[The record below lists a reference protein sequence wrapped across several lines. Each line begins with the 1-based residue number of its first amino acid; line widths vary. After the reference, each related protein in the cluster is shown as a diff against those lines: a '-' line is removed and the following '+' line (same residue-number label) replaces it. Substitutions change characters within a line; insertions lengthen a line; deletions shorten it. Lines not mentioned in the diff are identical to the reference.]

1 MMNIFVTGT
10 SNKVGKTFVTAA
22 LASIMQSLSYKT
34 AVYKPIQ
41 TGAIEQN
48 SFMIAPDISYVKKID
63 PYITAECTYHLKS
76 ILQPVIS
83 AEMENI
89 KINPKVILKDY
100 NMLKDKFD
108 TVLVEGTGGIL
119 TPIAPRFTIA
129 NLIKMLNL
137 PVVVI
142 TLPTEEAVNDTILT
156 VNHAEAMGIEVN
168 GIIINRYPEGVEDM
182 KIKTLP
188 RLFEEYTKT
197 TVIGVIKELDGY
209 GENTPASIIDNVLNG
224 VDIEKVFNV
233 KIPKLEV

>member
-1 MMNIFVTGT
+1 MNVFVTGT
-10 SNKVGKTFVTAA
+10 ASKTGKTFVTAA

-41 TGAIEQN
+41 LGAFEQN
-48 SFMIAPDISYVKKID
+48 SFMVAPDISYVKKID

-76 ILQPVIS
+76 ILEPVIS
-83 AEMENI
+83 AEMEQI

-100 NMLKDKFD
+100 NMLKDKYD

-129 NLIKMLNL
+129 NLVKMLNL
-137 PVVVI
+137 SIVVI
-142 TLPTEEAVNDTILT
+142 TTPTEEAVNDTILT
-156 VNHAEAMGIEVN
+156 VNHAEAMGIKIN
-168 GIIINRYPEGVEDM
+168 GIIINRYPEGTEDM

-188 RLFEEYTKT
+188 RLFEEYTKA
-197 TVIGVIKELDGY
+197 TVIGIIKELDGY

-224 VDIEKVFNV
+224 VDIEKVFDV
-233 KIPKLEV
+233 KIPKLEI